1 MSDIKNKKNEKIVK
15 EFEKLIIQIK
25 VEIDVSPSTEI
36 KNKHMF
42 RLKQI
47 SNVLNI
53 IKKYPHEIKSG
64 EDLKDV
70 KGVGPGSIKRINEI
84 LQKGKLSEIKIK
96 KRDQNYSNIVEE
108 LQTVH
113 GIGQTKAYE
122 LVTKY
127 GIKSVEDLKKAYKK
141 GKIELNDIILTG
153 LKYHGVYQKKISRK
167 ETDAIKKYINQIVS
181 KIDPDLSVTFCGSYR
196 RGKPFSNDIDILLIH
211 SKVVTAK
218 DIKTKSNNLVKLVGI
233 LQKKKFIVDDLTD
246 KNYQAKYM
254 GYCKLENNPVRRIDI
269 RYVPYESYYTALM
282 YFTGSGAFNRR
293 VRALAESLGYMLNE
307 YGLYKLEKNR
317 KKKMEINS
325 EKDIFE
331 ILGLEYLPPNKRI

>member
-1 MSDIKNKKNEKIVK
+1 MVNKKNGKLVQ
-15 EFEKLIIQIK
+15 EFEKLVTQIK

-53 IKKYPHEIKSG
+53 IRKYPHEIKSG
-64 EDLKDV
+64 DDLKYV
-70 KGVGPGSIKRINEI
+70 KGVGPGTIRRIDEI
-84 LQKGKLSEIKIK
+84 LSKGKLSEIKIK
-96 KRDQNYSNIVEE
+96 KKDQNYANIVDE

-122 LVTKY
+122 LITKH
-127 GIKSVEDLKKAYKK
+127 GIKSVQDLKKAHKK
-141 GKIELNDIILTG
+141 EEVELNDIILTG
-153 LKYHGVYQKKISRK
+153 LKYHNVYQKKIPRK
-167 ETDAIKKYINQIVS
+167 ETNAIKKYLNKIVS
-181 KIDPDLSVTFCGSYR
+181 KIDSDLTVTFCGSYR
-196 RGKPFSNDIDILLIH
+196 REKPLSNDIDILLTH
-211 SKVVTAK
+211 NKVSTSK
-218 DIKTKSNNLVKLVGI
+218 DIKTKPNNLIKLVKV
-233 LQKKKFIVDDLTD
+233 LKKNRFIVDDLTN

-254 GYCKLENNPVRRIDI
+254 GYCRLINNPVRRVDI

-307 YGLYKLEKNR
+307 YGLYKLDKNTLR
-317 KKKMEINS
+317 KKKMKIKS

-331 ILGLEYLPPNKRI
+331 ILGLEYLSPNKRI